1 MGGAVKII
9 ILVIVVSMGLFFA
22 FADKNAEIDGPAD
35 VADVILPGGDEPS
48 PADLPEDVP
57 AEPAE
62 SAPLPSGEMDQPAAE
77 EFPPVEDDPLPEAE
91 EPEDQGEKDEGEGG
105 SSILLPGEE
114 PGR

>member
-1 MGGAVKII
+1 MGGAVRII

-22 FADKNAEIDGPAD
+22 FANKNTDIDGPGD
-35 VADVILPGGDEPS
+35 VVDAILPGEDEPGS
-48 PADLPEDVP
+48 ADLPEDVP

-62 SAPLPSGEMDQPAAE
+62 SAPLPTGEMDQPAAE
-77 EFPPVEDDPLPEAE
+77 EFPPVEDDPFPEAE
-91 EPEDQGEKDEGEGG
+91 ESEEKDEGEGG